1 MRALKGVVIGM
12 GLLIVLGMGLLVYGL
27 ATRLGGTAEGGG
39 EPEFGT
45 VRAALSAGA
54 RIGAVAVQ
62 DGRIVVP
69 VQLPGGGAE
78 ILVFGLKDGRRLGA
92 ITLDPAE

>member
-27 ATRLGGTAEGGG
+27 ATRLGGAADGAG
-39 EPEFGT
+39 EPDFGT
-45 VRAALSAGA
+45 VRAALPAGA

-78 ILVFGLKDGRRLGA
+78 ILVFGLESGRRLGA
-92 ITLDPAE
+92 IALDPSE